1 MSEHHEALMAKLRQ
15 AAVETAERVV
25 SRRLD
30 SLVGKQR
37 YKSKIA
43 MGNWWIID
51 ALDRDRVIAMCSR
64 GDDADMIM
72 DALANAPR
80 DGSQDTV
87 GVDVGTLKGKK

>member
-1 MSEHHEALMAKLRQ
+1 MMLMLVQR
-15 AAVETAERVV
+15 AAQLS

-72 DALANAPR
+72 DALAN
-80 DGSQDTV
+80 DTAHLRA
-87 GVDVGTLKGKK
+87 GKGQNG

>member
-72 DALANAPR
+72 DALANAGAVPR
-80 DGSQDTV
+80 RGS
-87 GVDVGTLKGKK
+87 DVGTSPLLGKE